1 MGKGWS
7 AMSHT
12 ILMATENSD
21 WESLRPVV
29 QRTDGWEGSLRSGKM
44 GQRFYLSLFK
54 GLACR
59 LGNLIQRQFILD
71 VTGECLKIHL
81 KLEKYIIS
89 LAAGYIKI
97 MATKK
102 IVVFNDQI

>member
-1 MGKGWS
+1 MG
-7 AMSHT
+7 
-12 ILMATENSD
+12 
-21 WESLRPVV
+21 
-29 QRTDGWEGSLRSGKM
+29 RTLRSGEM
-44 GQRFYLSLFK
+44 GQRFYLSLLK
-54 GLACR
+54 VSVCR

-81 KLEKYIIS
+81 KLEKYKIS
-89 LAAGYIKI
+89 LTAGYIKI